1 MCRLLLKRGQEMK
14 ESNIVRKFL
23 VTVTV
28 AALAVPAIAG
38 ATPQINDNNRAAVRV
53 SFADLDLSSKAGLR
67 TLYGRLR
74 AASYSVCGSRSLTE
88 AGSLDQFA
96 VNKRCFKKSLSKAV
110 AKFDNETLNE
120 IHAG

>member
-1 MCRLLLKRGQEMK
+1 MK
-14 ESNIVRKFL
+14 ESNIVKKIL

-38 ATPQINDNNRAAVRV
+38 ATPQIEDNDRAAVGV
-53 SFADLDLSSKAGLR
+53 SFADLDLSSEAGLQ

-74 AASYSVCGSRSLTE
+74 ASSYSVCGTRSLAE
-88 AGSLDQFA
+88 AGSLDQLA

-110 AKFDNETLNE
+110 ARFDNDKLTE

>member
-1 MCRLLLKRGQEMK
+1 MK
-14 ESNIVRKFL
+14 ESKIVRKIL
-23 VTVTV
+23 VTATV
-28 AALAVPAIAG
+28 AALAVPAIAA
-38 ATPQINDNNRAAVRV
+38 ATPQINDNNRASVRV

-88 AGSLDQFA
+88 AGSLDQLA

-110 AKFDNETLNE
+110 AKFDNESLNE